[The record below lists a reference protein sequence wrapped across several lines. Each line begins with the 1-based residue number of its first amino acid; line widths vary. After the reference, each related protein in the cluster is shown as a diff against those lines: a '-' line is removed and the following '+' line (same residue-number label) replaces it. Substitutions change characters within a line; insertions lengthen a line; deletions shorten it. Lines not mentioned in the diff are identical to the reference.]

1 MTFVMKMILYQ
12 IFKYALIPDL
22 QHDCKVL
29 GHMINKSLEEGR
41 RGLQLAVIFSSTF

>member
-12 IFKYALIPDL
+12 IFKYALNL